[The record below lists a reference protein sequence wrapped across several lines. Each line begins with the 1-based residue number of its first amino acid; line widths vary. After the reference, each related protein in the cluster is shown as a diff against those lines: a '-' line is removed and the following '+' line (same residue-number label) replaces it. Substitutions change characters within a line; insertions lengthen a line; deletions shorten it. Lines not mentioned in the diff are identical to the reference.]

1 MRVIDELFW
10 YAVAFVSVQA
20 TQKNRRLGDMV
31 ANTLVVRK

>member
-1 MRVIDELFW
+1 MRVIEGLFW
-10 YAVAFVSVQA
+10 YAVAFASVQA